1 MGDPFTKERPTKLA
15 SPAHCQSLEARQVE
29 LSAEI
34 DSIPWQEFDTAYEA
48 PESVP
53 LDLKLLMF
61 GDQKQALKAS
71 HHLWCGLCHQHAY
84 LSSAA
89 EPAFPYLMLALRESG
104 DLVKIDIL
112 DILLGFVRFQQP
124 DINFTQR
131 ILNAIVEQRPEI
143 EKLKDSSNEEV
154 ADFADSVCE
163 ALDETRAEQVV
174 DDQSPTRRGV
184 DA

>member
-1 MGDPFTKERPTKLA
+1 MGDPFTKERPKKLA

-34 DSIPWQEFDTAYEA
+34 DAIPWQEFDTAYDA
-48 PESVP
+48 PESVS

-84 LSSAA
+84 MSSAA
-89 EPAFPYLMLALRESG
+89 EPAFPFLMLVLRESG
-104 DLVKIDIL
+104 DLVKVEVL
-112 DILLGFVRFQQP
+112 DILLGFVLCQQP
-124 DINFTQR
+124 DVEFTQR

-143 EKLKDSSNEEV
+143 EKLKDSPNEEV
-154 ADFADSVCE
+154 AGFAESVCE
-163 ALDETRAEQVV
+163 ALNETRAEQ
-174 DDQSPTRRGV
+174 GV
-184 DA
+184 GGQPATPPRVGD